1 MAFEIKTEIVSI
13 AVLLLLLMIV
23 ATTATEVDGQ
33 MTRIHVRRSLADFD
47 FGGGCC
53 NVFIHTCCFPKH

>member
-1 MAFEIKTEIVSI
+1 MAFEMKI
-13 AVLLLLLMIV
+13 AVVSMAICLMIV
-23 ATTATEVDGQ
+23 ATTATDIDG
-33 MTRIHVRRSLADFD
+33 RIHIRRSLAD